1 MGKQIGICSQ
11 CSASS
16 DKQIHMMNA
25 CMPAEM
31 YNLSSHT
38 QNEAENDNQHDPDPC
53 TQMIVISLDNTEN
66 GHTLK
71 LEENIISAWNTIV
84 FILEH
89 QPV

>member
-1 MGKQIGICSQ
+1 MGKQIAICSQ

-38 QNEAENDNQHDPDPC
+38 QNEAEKDNQHDPDPC
-53 TQMIVISLDNTEN
+53 TTMTVISLDNTGN
-66 GHTLK
+66 GGHTIK
-71 LEENIISAWNTIV
+71 LEQSIISAWNTKV
-84 FILEH
+84 LILEH
-89 QPV
+89 